1 MPSLSVPILLLLAY
15 VGLSFGV
22 GFFFGRYRLPNILI
36 DSYLAA
42 TLATLFPVA
51 WFGGG
56 AYVPLVIFL
65 LAFLVLTF
73 IDGDLFDLHFGGNGG
88 DFLGR
93 FLVMSLV
100 VTATL
105 AVFLVRFIPVSAIPE
120 VVRGS
125 LAFLRTDI
133 VLVLTLTLPSS
144 TPVLGQQ
151 EISLARSFPLGVE
164 FLVDFRRPSLVTW
177 VYI

>member
-1 MPSLSVPILLLLAY
+1 MPSLSVPILLLLVY
-15 VGLSFGV
+15 IGLSFGV

-42 TLATLFPVA
+42 TLATLFPSV

-56 AYVPLVIFL
+56 VYVPLIIFL

-105 AVFLVRFIPVSAIPE
+105 VVFLVRFIPVSAIPE

-133 VLVLTLTLPSS
+133 VLVLTLTLP
-144 TPVLGQQ
+144 L
-151 EISLARSFPLGVE
+151 LLLY
-164 FLVDFRRPSLVTW
+164 LVNRKYR
-177 VYI
+177 